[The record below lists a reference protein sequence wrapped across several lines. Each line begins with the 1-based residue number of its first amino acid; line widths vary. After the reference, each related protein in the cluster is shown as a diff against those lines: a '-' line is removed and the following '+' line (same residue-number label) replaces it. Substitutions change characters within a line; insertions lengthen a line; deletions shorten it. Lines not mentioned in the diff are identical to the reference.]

1 MTTGRQHMMVWFAA
15 GTGQRPWSAT
25 RSSLSWRTRTPP
37 HGIWLTA
44 GLVVWIL
51 SSDGLTR
58 RLRDLL
64 QAWRG
69 SSGQPPGAGDSHPRP
84 DARCQPRSAAAALA
98 LVPQAVPSPGSAMFM
113 TALLGK

>member
-1 MTTGRQHMMVWFAA
+1 MERHQILAELA
-15 GTGQRPWSAT
+15 YPDA
-25 RSSLSWRTRTPP
+25 PP
-37 HGIWLTA
+37 GIWLTA

-51 SSDGLTR
+51 SSDGLAR

-113 TALLGK
+113 IALLGK